1 MGHRPTT
8 PDCLPVLGQSN
19 ETKHIY
25 LAFGVQHIGLT
36 IGPRVGRLMTD
47 LILNRKINFSLEPYK
62 YNRF

>member
-1 MGHRPTT
+1 MQNGHI
-8 PDCLPVLGQSN
+8 CIKSN

-25 LAFGVQHIGLT
+25 FAFGGQHIGLT